1 MSDKK
6 KKKNKTV
13 YYDDGRTIYDM
24 SGVGGRSNLD
34 PNLQL
39 GRPRATLKEQFRT
52 YIAAVKTMIL
62 PMLMTLGIISVAFLF
77 LYIILELAS

>member
-13 YYDDGRTIYDM
+13 YYDDGRTLYDM
-24 SGVGGRSNLD
+24 SGVGGRPSLD
-34 PNLQL
+34 RNPRL
-39 GRPRATLKEQFRT
+39 GPRASFKEQFRT

-62 PMLMTLGIISVAFLF
+62 PMFMTLGIISVAFLF